1 MRLCLFSSY
10 IGPPRIPDY
19 VKYYL
24 TQLLPH
30 HDRTLLLVNDD
41 QPLPA
46 SETQWLADHGIG
58 FMPVRNEGY
67 DFGMWQKALAR
78 EETAGITRLTLA
90 NDSCILF
97 APLTGFFRW
106 FDQSQLDV
114 GGMLESQA
122 YGRHLQ
128 SFFLVFRGER
138 AQEAADYIGAHPV
151 QSLSYQQIVETFEL
165 GMSRKFFQEPG
176 CRVGAMFPVVPR
188 APLDDPS
195 YFFMDEL
202 LRAGLPL
209 IKKKLLRRQQPG
221 ASIRRLVMAG
231 ADPAPEARVRLIRE
245 LHGIDDAQ
253 AELLFGD
260 ALRDGQRNTLR
271 FNRRV
276 LRFRL
281 ERLARQLF
289 RLPLMP

>member
-10 IGPPRIPDY
+10 IGSPRIPDY

-30 HDRTLLLVNDD
+30 HDRTILLVNDD
-41 QPLPA
+41 QPLPGPDR
-46 SETQWLADHGIG
+46 QWLADKGVD
-58 FMPVRNEGY
+58 FMSVRNEGY

-78 EETAGITRLTLA
+78 EEPAGITRLTLA

-97 APLTGFFRW
+97 APLTDFFRW
-106 FDQSQLDV
+106 LDESQVDV

-138 AQEAADYIGAHPV
+138 AQEAAAYICSHPV

-165 GMSRKFFQEPG
+165 GLSRTFFQDPG
-176 CRVGAMFPVVPR
+176 CRVGAMFPVVPL

-195 YFFMDEL
+195 YFFMDDL
-202 LRAGLPL
+202 LRGGLPL

-221 ASIRRLVMAG
+221 ASIRRLVMNG
-231 ADPAPEARVRLIRE
+231 ADPTPEARVRLIRE
-245 LHGIDDAQ
+245 LHPMDDQQ
-253 AELLFGD
+253 AERLFGD
-260 ALRDGQRNTLR
+260 ALRDGRKNNFR
-271 FNRRV
+271 FMRRAF
-276 LRFRL
+276 RFRL
-281 ERLARQLF
+281 ERVIKRMLG
-289 RLPLMP
+289 LPLLP

>member
-10 IGPPRIPDY
+10 VGSPRIPDY

-30 HDRTLLLVNDD
+30 HDRIVLLVNDD
-41 QPLPA
+41 HPLPA
-46 SETQWLADHGIG
+46 AETQWLAGRGIEL
-58 FMPVRNEGY
+58 MTVRNEGY

-78 EETAGITRLTLA
+78 EEAAGITRLTLA

-106 FDQSQLDV
+106 FDDSRIDV

-128 SFFLVFRGER
+128 SFFLVFRGQR
-138 AQEAADYIGAHPV
+138 AQEAADYICSHPV

-165 GMSRKFFQEPG
+165 GMSRKFFQDPG
-176 CRVGAMFPVVPR
+176 CRIGAMFPVVPL

-195 YFFMDEL
+195 YFFMDDL
-202 LRAGLPL
+202 LHAGLPL

-221 ASIRRLVMAG
+221 ASIRRMVMAG
-231 ADPAPEARVRLIRE
+231 ADPAPEARGRLIRE

-260 ALRDGQRNTLR
+260 ALREGRQNSVR
-271 FNRRV
+271 FTRRV
-276 LRFRL
+276 IRFRL
-281 ERLARQLF
+281 ERIFRRLF
-289 RLPLMP
+289 GLPLLP

>member
-10 IGPPRIPDY
+10 VGSPRIPDY

-24 TQLLPH
+24 TQLLAH
-30 HDRTLLLVNDD
+30 HDRTVLLVNDD
-41 QPLPA
+41 HPLPA
-46 SETQWLADHGIG
+46 AELQWLAGRGIG

-78 EETAGITRLTLA
+78 EESVGITRLTLA

-97 APLTGFFRW
+97 APLTDFFRW
-106 FDQSQLDV
+106 FDESQVDV

-138 AQEAADYIGAHPV
+138 AQEAADYIRAHPV

-165 GMSRKFFQEPG
+165 GMSRKFFQDPG
-176 CRVGAMFPVVPR
+176 CRIGAMFPVVPL

-195 YFFMDEL
+195 YFFMDDL

-245 LHGIDDAQ
+245 LHPMDDAQ
-253 AELLFGD
+253 ADLLFGD
-260 ALRDGQRNTLR
+260 ALRDGRQNTFR

-289 RLPLMP
+289 CLPLMP